1 MEAMAD
7 AGGGSTAIT
16 LSDFRV
22 ENRFMGY
29 PVIKTNKMPTTAGSL
44 NNQAMILFGDMEAAV
59 VLGDR
64 RQIRLSVLTEL
75 YALADNI
82 GIKATE
88 RIDIQAHGVGTTVTG
103 EEGPIV
109 ALNGTT

>member
-1 MEAMAD
+1 
-7 AGGGSTAIT
+7 
-16 LSDFRV
+16 
-22 ENRFMGY
+22 MGY
-29 PVIKTNKMPTTAGSL
+29 PVIKTNKMPAVATAL
-44 NNQAMILFGDMEAAV
+44 DNQAMVLFGDMEAAV

-88 RIDIQAHGVGTTVTG
+88 RLDIQAHGVGTTTVG

-109 ALNGTT
+109 ALMGQA